1 MLSKRQEQIL
11 KAIIDEYIKTASPI
25 GSKRIQEII
34 EIEVSPATIR
44 NESAFLEEQGFIEKA
59 HTSSGRV
66 PSTKGYRYYVDNLM
80 EVNNYDNIKTKI
92 EKIFSKRDLSIDE
105 ILDKTSN
112 LISEMTKL
120 ATIVVTSNEIDE
132 VKLSKV
138 ELIQLTNTKAAVLF
152 VLSNGHIQNKTISL
166 DQVAL
171 NDLTISIDLFNE
183 RLINSKISEIETKS
197 QVIIPILKKQV
208 KKCEFILQTL
218 VGALIHTESN
228 KSKTSGVK
236 YLLENPEFNDP
247 KKIKSIIE
255 FIETASPFAWFN
267 SQSKKSSKTSVAI
280 GFETGIEND
289 DFAVVKTDFTT
300 ELGNKAALALVG
312 PKRIEY
318 DKVSDLLDWI
328 RKKIESKFLG
338 EE

>member
-1 MLSKRQEQIL
+1 MLSKRQDQIL
-11 KAIIDEYIKTASPI
+11 KAIIEEYIKTAFPV
-25 GSKRIQEII
+25 GSKRIHEVI

-44 NESAFLEEQGFIEKA
+44 NESVLLEEQGYIEKA

-80 EVNNYDNIKTKI
+80 KVNNYDDIKTKI
-92 EKIFSKRDLSIDE
+92 ELIFAKRDITVDE
-105 ILDKTSN
+105 ILDKTSV

-120 ATIVVTSNEIDE
+120 ATIVVTSNEVDE
-132 VKLSKV
+132 VTLSKV
-138 ELIQLTNTKAAVLF
+138 ELIQLTKNKAAVLF
-152 VLSNGHIQNKTISL
+152 VLSNGNIQNKTINL
-166 DQVAL
+166 DNVAL
-171 NDLTISIDLFNE
+171 NDLMISIDLFNE
-183 RLINSKISEIETKS
+183 RLVNSKISEIETKS
-197 QVIIPILKKQV
+197 QIIIPILKKQV
-208 KKCEFILQTL
+208 KKYEFILQTL

-267 SQSKKSSKTSVAI
+267 SQSKKGSKTSVAI

-289 DFAVVKTDFTT
+289 DIAVVKTDFTT
-300 ELGNKAALALVG
+300 NFGNKASLALVG

-328 RKKIESKFLG
+328 RKKIETKFLG

>member
-1 MLSKRQEQIL
+1 MLTKRQDQIL
-11 KAIIDEYIKTASPI
+11 KAIIEEYIKTASPV
-25 GSKRIQEII
+25 GSKRIHEVIQI
-34 EIEVSPATIR
+34 EISPATIR
-44 NESAFLEEQGFIEKA
+44 NESAFLEEQGYIEKA

-80 EVNNYDNIKTKI
+80 KVNNYDDIKSKI
-92 EKIFSKRDLSIDE
+92 EKIFAKRDLSVDE

-120 ATIVVTSNEIDE
+120 AAVVVTSNEFEDIT
-132 VKLSKV
+132 LSKV
-138 ELIQLTNTKAAVLF
+138 ELIQLTQNKAAVLF
-152 VLSNGHIQNKTISL
+152 VLSNGQIQNKTINL
-166 DQVAL
+166 EQFAL
-171 NDLTISIDLFNE
+171 KDLMISIDLFNE
-183 RLINSKISEIETKS
+183 RLVNSKISEIETKS

-208 KKCEFILQTL
+208 KKYEFILQTL

-255 FIETASPFAWFN
+255 FIESASPFAWFS
-267 SQSKKSSKTSVAI
+267 SQSKKNSKPSFEI
-280 GFETGIEND
+280 GSETGIEND
-289 DFAVVKTDFTT
+289 DIAVVKTDFTT
-300 ELGNKAALALVG
+300 QSGSKAALALIG

-328 RKKIESKFLG
+328 SKKIKSKFLG